1 MADYIIVKFFEEMS
15 FRTKGAQ
22 RERYPAWGKVTVQR
36 AGKQKG
42 GKQAHLKTIT
52 REKARELIA
61 RRGLVEYTAT
71 RTASY
76 MIPRT
81 RFSRRPTAGADAM
94 SRRTS
99 RSNSRKRW

>member
-22 RERYPAWGKVTVQR
+22 RERFPRWGKVTVQR

-52 REKARELIA
+52 REQARALIA
-61 RRGLVEYTAT
+61 RRGLVEVHRDENGIVYDTPDKIFQKANGWG
-71 RTASY
+71 RCY
-76 MIPRT
+76 VPPD
-81 RFSRRPTAGADAM
+81 FSL
-94 SRRTS
+94 
-99 RSNSRKRW
+99 

>member
-22 RERYPAWGKVTVQR
+22 RERFPRWGKVTVQR

-52 REKARELIA
+52 RE
-61 RRGLVEYTAT
+61 
-71 RTASY
+71 
-76 MIPRT
+76 
-81 RFSRRPTAGADAM
+81 
-94 SRRTS
+94 
-99 RSNSRKRW
+99 